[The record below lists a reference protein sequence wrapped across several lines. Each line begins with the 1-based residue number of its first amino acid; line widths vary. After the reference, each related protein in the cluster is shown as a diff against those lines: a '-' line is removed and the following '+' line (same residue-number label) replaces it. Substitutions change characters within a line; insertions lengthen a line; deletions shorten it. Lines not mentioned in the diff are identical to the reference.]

1 MSRAFDGVDD
11 VITFSAGAA
20 ATLQNGAF
28 TLVYLVKL
36 ASAHSGGLYSG
47 TQVGTRRLGMNP
59 FNDSNIY
66 VNITGSGFQSFSYS
80 TFTNEWAVVGVTKT
94 SGSVALRYHI
104 YEYDTATWTHAT
116 ITGQGTLANGSGTV
130 DSILVGSFDPGQ
142 FLNGNLAAIGLW
154 TGTALADATFEAGSG
169 FQTALLNWFNA
180 TPSVLWR
187 FNQASTADPVN
198 DLMGSGANQSAL
210 TGTTVSV
217 DEPPGFSYAIVNTV
231 TGTAVADLGA
241 LSAAATG
248 GVTVSGAALTDLGR
262 LVAVATTPDP
272 PDPDQFVWPL
282 AQQLLACLCEKT
294 AAHEGA
300 PAFCCYRVGT
310 EIAHDAGQFEDL
322 CCEGLAYVTL
332 LDTYPS
338 STSFPESDIV
348 RQASAT
354 CAPTTWAQIFQ
365 VGIIRCVPVGDLG
378 AGPSCIDWN
387 AAFRQ
392 NVIDAK
398 VLREVACC
406 FRNFVVQNNDTFLGM
421 SVVIDRQL
429 QGNPQGGC
437 IERTMKITAQ
447 FPNLCDGC

>member
-1 MSRAFDGVDD
+1 MSRAFDGIDD

-20 ATLQNGAF
+20 ASLQNGAF
-28 TLVYLVKL
+28 TMAFLVKL
-36 ASAHSGGLYSG
+36 NANHRGGLYSG
-47 TQVGTRRLGMNP
+47 TATGTRRLGVNP
-59 FNDSNIY
+59 FDNNEIFI
-66 VNITGSGFQSFSYS
+66 NLTGSGFTSVNYS
-80 TFTNEWAVVGVTKT
+80 ALIGGWAVIAFTKA
-94 SGSVALRYHI
+94 SGSNPVRAHI
-104 YEYDTATWTHAT
+104 YDYDTAVWSHSDLAS
-116 ITGQGTLANGSGTV
+116 LANGSGTV
-130 DSILVGSFDPGQ
+130 DTILVGSFDPGQ
-142 FLNGNLAAIGLW
+142 FLNANVAAYGLW
-154 TGTALADATFEAGSG
+154 TGTALADASFEASGG
-169 FQTALLNWFNA
+169 FQTSLANWFNL

-187 FNQASTADPVN
+187 FNQASTADPVD
-198 DLMGSGANQSAL
+198 DLMGSGANQSAIV
-210 TGTTVSV
+210 GTTVSV
-217 DEPPGFSYAIVNTV
+217 DDPPGFSYALVATV
-231 TGTAVADLGA
+231 TGTGLGDLGSLTA
-241 LSAAATG
+241 SAG
-248 GVTVSGAALTDLGR
+248 GEVTVSGAALTDLGR
-262 LVAVATTPDP
+262 LDAIATTPGL

-282 AQQLLACLCEKT
+282 AEQLLACLCEKSQ
-294 AAHEGA
+294 AAEGA
-300 PAFCCYRVGT
+300 PTYCCYRVGT

-338 STSFPESDIV
+338 SQSFPESDIV

-365 VGIIRCVPVGDLG
+365 VGIIRCVPVGNLDM
-378 AGPSCIDWN
+378 GPTCIDWN

-406 FRNFVVQNNDTFLGM
+406 FRNFIVQNSDAFLGM

-447 FPNLCDGC
+447 FPNICDGC